1 MAKVQKDS
9 FDELMRQFPQK
20 TYDQYS
26 NLLDLARNFGND
38 VVKQKLISKPEDE
51 LKQIRKG
58 LKQHAS
64 PINELV
70 STLYSNVQELI
81 QKHHPERAEPSHKKD
96 ERLEN
101 ATGNELQQR
110 LLETSWMRNRDEA
123 ADPKVSAAQRR
134 QQAQRDTKDPQAFV
148 EQYKNAVK
156 AEIENRLK
164 AKLKA
169 MPQPKPGK
177 KIEPRPY

>member
-1 MAKVQKDS
+1 MANVQKDA
-9 FDELMRQFPQK
+9 FDELMKQFPQK

-38 VVKQKLISKPEDE
+38 VVKQKLVNKPEDE

-58 LKQHAS
+58 LKQHS
-64 PINELV
+64 GQINELV
-70 STLYSNVQELI
+70 STLYANVQEFI

-101 ATGNELQQR
+101 AVGNELQRR
-110 LLETSWMRNRDEA
+110 LLEASWMKNTDEA
-123 ADPKVSAAQRR
+123 ADPKVDNARRRAQAADSKE
-134 QQAQRDTKDPQAFV
+134 AQPFV
-148 EQYKNAVK
+148 EQFKNAVK
-156 AEIENRLK
+156 AEVENRLK